1 MKNMTYSEAV
11 CRLDEIMNRV
21 QNGKLDVDELSG
33 ILKEAQQLVLFCRNK
48 LHLVDEEVKALLEE
62 TAGLG

>member
-33 ILKEAQQLVLFCRNK
+33 MLKEAQQLVLFCRNK

-62 TAGLG
+62 TAGLE

>member
-1 MKNMTYSEAV
+1 MEKITYTEALN
-11 CRLDEIMNRV
+11 RLDEIMNRV

-33 ILKEAQQLVLFCRNK
+33 MLKEAQQLVLFCRNK

-62 TAGLG
+62 TAGLE

>member
-1 MKNMTYSEAV
+1 MGNITYNEAV

-33 ILKEAQQLVLFCRNK
+33 MLKEAQQLVLFCRNK
-48 LHLVDEEVKALLEE
+48 LHQVDEEVKALLEE
-62 TAGLG
+62 AATQE

>member
-1 MKNMTYSEAV
+1 MENMTYNEAV

-33 ILKEAQQLVLFCRNK
+33 MLKEAQQLELFCRNK
-48 LHLVDEEVKALLEE
+48 LHMVDEEVKALLEE
-62 TAGLG
+62 AAAQE

>member
-1 MKNMTYSEAV
+1 MENITYSEAV

-21 QNGKLDVDELSG
+21 QSGKLDVDELSG
-33 ILKEAQQLVLFCRNK
+33 MLKEAQQLVLFCRNK

-62 TAGLG
+62 TAGLE

>member
-1 MKNMTYSEAV
+1 MENITYNEAV

-33 ILKEAQQLVLFCRNK
+33 MLKEAQQLVQFCRNR
-48 LHLVDEEVKALLEE
+48 LHLVNEEVKALLQEAAAQE
-62 TAGLG
+62 

>member
-1 MKNMTYSEAV
+1 MENMTYNEAV

-33 ILKEAQQLVLFCRNK
+33 MLKEAQQLVLFCRNK
-48 LHLVDEEVKALLEE
+48 LHMVEDRKSVV
-62 TAGLG
+62 